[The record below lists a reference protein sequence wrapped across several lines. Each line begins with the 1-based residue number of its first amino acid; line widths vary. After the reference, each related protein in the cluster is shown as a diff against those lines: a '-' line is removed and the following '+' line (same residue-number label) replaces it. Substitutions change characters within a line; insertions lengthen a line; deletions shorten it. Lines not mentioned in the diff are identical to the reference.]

1 MAQLTLYLPDD
12 VAERLRAEAR
22 RAKKS
27 LSAFVVERLSPE
39 RSSKD
44 ARRERLAALYGSAT
58 LPEAADDPPPDE
70 VEGL

>member
-12 VAERLRAEAR
+12 VAARLRAEAR

-27 LSAFVVERLSPE
+27 LSALVVERLSADE
-39 RSSKD
+39 GEHQ
-44 ARRERLAALYGSAT
+44 ARLERLAALYGSCA
-58 LPEAADDPPPDE
+58 LPDVPDDPPPDE